1 MSTLERLVTL
11 ARAAMGDTSTALTAG
26 GKLKTWEREMERT
39 IATAHTATY
48 LAATAERLKI
58 APDSPLL
65 ARSRLSRAE
74 RADIT
79 AAVEGQLSYLR
90 AFTAQIAAEELSDA
104 QIAARARMYAPA
116 VRSFYYQQRWRGWN
130 IPKELIPGNQQ
141 CLTQCRCY
149 GEVIDTGEGMG
160 IWRRTMG
167 ETEMHCLE
175 CPALEG
181 DHPITRG
188 DG

>member
-11 ARAAMGDTSTALTAG
+11 ARAAMGDASTVLANG
-26 GKLKTWEREMERT
+26 GKLAKWEQAMERA

-48 LAATAERLKI
+48 LAASAERLKI
-58 APDSPLL
+58 SPDSPLL
-65 ARSRLSRAE
+65 GRSRLSRAE

-79 AAVEGQLSYLR
+79 AAVQAQLAYLR
-90 AFTAQIAAEELSDA
+90 NFSAQIAAEKLSDT
-104 QIAARARMYAPA
+104 QIAARAKLYAPA
-116 VRSFYYQQRWRGWN
+116 VRSFYYQQRWRGWA
-130 IPKELIPGNQQ
+130 IPDELIPGNQQ

-149 GEVIDTGEGMG
+149 GEVIEGEDGTG

-181 DHPITRG
+181 DHPITRAEV
-188 DG
+188 